1 MPDFTIQS
9 EQRSILRDLD
19 AAVNKL
25 RGVKD
30 ARVLTVS
37 QRLALRELYRDVHAR
52 VHKFHHYWRHNH
64 G

>member
-1 MPDFTIQS
+1 MSDFTIQS

-25 RGVKD
+25 QGVKD
-30 ARVLTVS
+30 ARVLTRD
-37 QRLALRELYRDVHAR
+37 QRFRLRELHGKVNSAVHQ
-52 VHKFHHYWRHNH
+52 FHEDWRNNV